1 MAVFR
6 VQSQDG
12 EIYNPRYPRRD
23 VMGLLAKKI
32 EQFSSPPRISIQ
44 LPAHHQSSPF
54 ALRPPDRNTLVIDF
68 RWLGYAA
75 GLKALPD
82 LEIPYDKAAQEAAGL
97 SFLINSLRQKTPE
110 CIVDVVAHRFG
121 ARVALTAIR
130 KTKSKMWRNLLL
142 SNAFEFSAQTLYAL
156 DCPMGAHLKIHNLI
170 AQKRSILPYL
180 FDKLGPKPGPA
191 DGAICFGYKFP
202 HSNWS
207 EMPENSEAAQAL
219 MLRMGANI
227 YASPQ
232 RNKQLLTRFTFKKL
246 RP

>member
-1 MAVFR
+1 MTVFR
-6 VQSQDG
+6 VQSQAG

-32 EQFSSPPRISIQ
+32 EQFSSPPRVSIQ

-54 ALRPPDRNTLVIDF
+54 ALHPPDHNTLVIDF

-82 LEIPYDKAAQEAAGL
+82 LSVPYHKAGQEADGL
-97 SFLINSLRQKTPE
+97 SFLINSLREYAPD
-110 CIVDVVAHRFG
+110 CAVDVVAHRFG
-121 ARVALTAIR
+121 ARVALAAIR

-142 SNAFEFSAQTLYAL
+142 SNAFEFSAQALYAL
-156 DCPMGAHLKIHNLI
+156 DCPMGAHLRIHNLI
-170 AQKRSILPYL
+170 AQKRRMLPYL

-191 DGAICFGYKFP
+191 DQAICFGYKFP
-202 HSNWS
+202 HSNWVEVPEAS
-207 EMPENSEAAQAL
+207 EMAEDL

-227 YASPQ
+227 IASRQ
-232 RNKQLLTRFTFKKL
+232 RRIALFTNLLATK
-246 RP
+246 

>member
-6 VQSQDG
+6 VQSQAG

-32 EQFSSPPRISIQ
+32 ERFSSPPRISIQ

-54 ALRPPDRNTLVIDF
+54 ALRPPDRKTLVIDF

-75 GLKALPD
+75 GLQALPD
-82 LEIPYDKAAQEAAGL
+82 LAVPYDKAGLESDGL
-97 SFLINSLRQKTPE
+97 SFLINSLRQTSPE
-110 CIVDVVAHRFG
+110 CPVDVVAHRFG
-121 ARVALTAIR
+121 VRVALAAVR
-130 KTKSKMWRNLLL
+130 KSKSKMWRNLLL

-170 AQKRSILPYL
+170 AEKRSLLPYL
-180 FDKLGPKPGPA
+180 FNKFGPKPGPA
-191 DGAICFGYKFP
+191 DCAICFGYKFP

-207 EMPENSEAAQAL
+207 EIPDHSETADNL
-219 MLRMGANI
+219 MLEMGANTI
-227 YASPQ
+227 TSHRRRLQLFTKLAS
-232 RNKQLLTRFTFKKL
+232 NK
-246 RP
+246 